1 MAFAN
6 VNLFFSSEQVRSS
19 FDVIK
24 VNTVILRSSVFM
36 I

>member
-1 MAFAN
+1 MAVAN
-6 VNLFFSSEQVRSS
+6 VNLFFSSEHVCS
-19 FDVIK
+19 FNGVIK